1 MKRFLF
7 IGLLAL
13 TACASQPTAA
23 ATEPAAPTVEPVFT
37 QSPGVVIASAEVEP
51 LHVAQLGFTIPAP
64 VKDIPFKE
72 GDAVKAGDAV
82 LIATPG
88 KVVVDLAASLGPSL
102 TGKLV
107 MDATNM
113 AGAPGTSPGFDALK
127 HAGGDVVK
135 VFNCTG
141 WENLA
146 DVRYGDQM
154 ADMFMA
160 GGSDRAKG
168 TVRELVKAVGFADA
182 IDMGGDDKVP
192 ILEGF
197 AMVWI
202 DLAIFQK
209 MGRGIAFKL
218 LRR

>member
-1 MKRFLF
+1 MTITI
-7 IGLLAL
+7 IGAGNIGGTLAEKWK
-13 TACASQPTAA
+13 AA
-23 ATEPAAPTVEPVFT
+23 GHDILIGARNPSDAETVKWAGGIGARVMP
-37 QSPGVVIASAEVEP
+37 IAE
-51 LHVAQLGFTIPAP
+51 
-64 VKDIPFKE
+64 
-72 GDAVKAGDAV
+72 AVKAVDAV

-88 KVVVDLAASLGPSL
+88 KVVADLVASLGDAL
-102 TGKLV
+102 HGKLV

-113 AGAPGTSPGFDALK
+113 AGPLGTAPGFEALRK
-127 HAGGDVVK
+127 AGADSVK

-146 DVRYGDQM
+146 DVRYGDQV

-160 GGSDRAKG
+160 GGSEAAKV
-168 TVRELVKAVGFADA
+168 TVRDLVKAIGFTDCH
-182 IDMGGDDKVP
+182 DLGGDDKVP

-197 AMVWI
+197 ALVWI

-218 LRR
+218 MRR

>member
-1 MKRFLF
+1 MTITI
-7 IGLLAL
+7 IGVGNIGGTLA
-13 TACASQPTAA
+13 
-23 ATEPAAPTVEPVFT
+23 EKWK
-37 QSPGVVIASAEVEP
+37 SAGHDILIGARNPNDEET
-51 LHVAQLGFTIPAP
+51 LKWAQGIGARVMPIT
-64 VKDIPFKE
+64 
-72 GDAVKAGDAV
+72 DAVKAGDAV
-82 LIATPG
+82 LVATPG

-113 AGAPGTSPGFDALK
+113 AGPLGTAPGFEALRKAGADA
-127 HAGGDVVK
+127 VK

-146 DVRYGDQM
+146 DARYGDQV

-168 TVRELVKAVGFADA
+168 TVRELVRAVGFADA
-182 IDMGGDDKVP
+182 IDMGGDDKVH

-197 AMVWI
+197 ALVWI

-209 MGRGIAFKL
+209 IGRGIAFKL

>member
-1 MKRFLF
+1 MTITI
-7 IGLLAL
+7 IGAGNIGGTLAEKWK
-13 TACASQPTAA
+13 AA
-23 ATEPAAPTVEPVFT
+23 
-37 QSPGVVIASAEVEP
+37 GHDIVIGARNPSDEET
-51 LHVAQLGFTIPAP
+51 LKWAQGIGARVLPIR
-64 VKDIPFKE
+64 
-72 GDAVKAGDAV
+72 DAVKAAEAV

-88 KVVVDLAASLGPSL
+88 KVVADLAAGLGDAL
-102 TGKLV
+102 KGRLV

-113 AGAPGTSPGFDALK
+113 AGPLGTAPGFEALK

-146 DVRYGDQM
+146 DVRYGDQV

-160 GGSDRAKG
+160 GGSAEAK
-168 TVRELVKAVGFADA
+168 TKVTELVKAVGFADC
-182 IDMGGDDKVP
+182 IDLGGDDKVP

-197 AMVWI
+197 ALVWI

-209 MGRGIAFKL
+209 MGRGMAFKL

>member
-1 MKRFLF
+1 MTITI
-7 IGLLAL
+7 IGAGNIGGTLAEKWK
-13 TACASQPTAA
+13 AA
-23 ATEPAAPTVEPVFT
+23 GHDILIGARNPKDEETVNWANGIGARVMT
-37 QSPGVVIASAEVEP
+37 IA
-51 LHVAQLGFTIPAP
+51 
-64 VKDIPFKE
+64 
-72 GDAVKAGDAV
+72 DAVQAAEAL

-88 KVVVDLAASLGPSL
+88 KVVVDLAASLGDAL
-102 TGKLV
+102 KGRLV

-113 AGAPGTSPGFDALK
+113 AGPLGTAPGFDALK
-127 HAGGDVVK
+127 RAGGDVVK
-135 VFNCTG
+135 VFNSTG

-146 DVRYGDQM
+146 DVRYGDQV

-160 GGSDRAKG
+160 GGSAEAK
-168 TVRELVKAVGFADA
+168 TKVTELVKAVGFADC
-182 IDMGGDDKVP
+182 IDLGGDDRVA

-197 AMVWI
+197 ALVWI

>member
-1 MKRFLF
+1 MIITI
-7 IGLLAL
+7 IGAGNIGGTLAEKWK
-13 TACASQPTAA
+13 AA
-23 ATEPAAPTVEPVFT
+23 GHTILIGARNPNDEETVKW
-37 QSPGVVIASAEVEP
+37 
-51 LHVAQLGFTIPAP
+51 AQGIGARVLSI
-64 VKDIPFKE
+64 I
-72 GDAVKAGDAV
+72 DAVKAGDAV
-82 LIATPG
+82 LVATPG
-88 KVVVDLAASLGPSL
+88 KVVVDLATSLGDAL

-113 AGAPGTSPGFDALK
+113 AGAPGTSPGFEALK
-127 HAGGDVVK
+127 RAGGDVVK
-135 VFNCTG
+135 AFNCTG

-146 DVRYGDQM
+146 DPLYGDQV

-160 GGSDRAKG
+160 GGSEGAKAS
-168 TVRELVKAVGFADA
+168 VRELVKAVGFSDA
-182 IDMGGDDKVP
+182 IDLGGDDKVH

-197 AMVWI
+197 ALVWI

>member
-1 MKRFLF
+1 MTITI
-7 IGLLAL
+7 IGAGNIGGTLAEKWKAAGHDILIGARHPNDEETLKWAEGISAHL
-13 TACASQPTAA
+13 TT
-23 ATEPAAPTVEPVFT
+23 
-37 QSPGVVIASAEVEP
+37 IA
-51 LHVAQLGFTIPAP
+51 
-64 VKDIPFKE
+64 
-72 GDAVKAGDAV
+72 DAVQAADAV

-88 KVVVDLAASLGPSL
+88 KVVLDLVATLGDAL
-102 TGKLV
+102 NGRLV

-113 AGAPGTSPGFDALK
+113 AGPPGMAPGFEALK
-127 HAGGDVVK
+127 RAGGDVVK

-146 DVRYGDQM
+146 DPRYGSEV

-160 GGSDRAKG
+160 GGSDDAKAK
-168 TVRELVKAVGFADA
+168 VRDLVKAVGFTDA
-182 IDMGGDDKVP
+182 IDLGGDDKVP

-197 AMVWI
+197 ALVWI

-218 LRR
+218 MRR

>member
-1 MKRFLF
+1 MWAQG
-7 IGLLAL
+7 IGARVML
-13 TACASQPTAA
+13 
-23 ATEPAAPTVEPVFT
+23 
-37 QSPGVVIASAEVEP
+37 IA
-51 LHVAQLGFTIPAP
+51 
-64 VKDIPFKE
+64 
-72 GDAVKAGDAV
+72 DAVKAGDAV

-88 KVVVDLAASLGPSL
+88 KVVVDLAASLGQSL

-127 HAGGDVVK
+127 RAGGDVVK

-146 DVRYGDQM
+146 DVRYGDQV

-160 GGSDRAKG
+160 GGSDSAKS
-168 TVRELVKAVGFADA
+168 TVRGLVKAVGFEDCH
-182 IDMGGDDKVP
+182 DLGGDDKVH

-197 AMVWI
+197 ALVWI

>member
-1 MKRFLF
+1 MTITI
-7 IGLLAL
+7 IGAGNIGGTLAEKWKSAGHDIL
-13 TACASQPTAA
+13 IGARNPSDEETLKWALGIGARVMP
-23 ATEPAAPTVEPVFT
+23 
-37 QSPGVVIASAEVEP
+37 IA
-51 LHVAQLGFTIPAP
+51 
-64 VKDIPFKE
+64 
-72 GDAVKAGDAV
+72 DAVKAGDAV

-88 KVVVDLAASLGPSL
+88 KVVVDLAASLGDALS
-102 TGKLV
+102 GKLV

-113 AGAPGTSPGFDALK
+113 AGPLGATPGFEALK
-127 HAGGDVVK
+127 RAGGDVVK

-146 DVRYGDQM
+146 DVRYGDHV

-160 GGSDRAKG
+160 GGSSTAK
-168 TVRELVKAVGFADA
+168 TRVTALVKDVGFAEC
-182 IDMGGDDKVP
+182 IDMGGGDKVA
-192 ILEGF
+192 ILEAF
-197 AMVWI
+197 ALVWI

>member
-1 MKRFLF
+1 MNITI
-7 IGLLAL
+7 IGAGNIGGTLAEKWKSAGHDIL
-13 TACASQPTAA
+13 IGARNPNDEETRVWAQGIGARVMP
-23 ATEPAAPTVEPVFT
+23 
-37 QSPGVVIASAEVEP
+37 IA
-51 LHVAQLGFTIPAP
+51 
-64 VKDIPFKE
+64 
-72 GDAVKAGDAV
+72 DAVKAGDAV

-88 KVVVDLAASLGPSL
+88 KVVVDLAASLGSVL

-127 HAGGDVVK
+127 RAGGDVVK

-146 DVRYGDQM
+146 DVRYGDKV

-160 GGSDRAKG
+160 GGSDAVKA

-182 IDMGGDDKVP
+182 IDLGGDDKVH

-197 AMVWI
+197 ALVWI

>member
-1 MKRFLF
+1 MTITI
-7 IGLLAL
+7 IGAGNIGGTLAEKWKAAGHDILIGARNPGDAETL
-13 TACASQPTAA
+13 TW
-23 ATEPAAPTVEPVFT
+23 
-37 QSPGVVIASAEVEP
+37 
-51 LHVAQLGFTIPAP
+51 AQGIGARVMPIP
-64 VKDIPFKE
+64 
-72 GDAVKAGDAV
+72 DAVKTAEAV

-88 KVVVDLAASLGPSL
+88 KVVADLAASLGTALS
-102 TGKLV
+102 GKLV

-113 AGAPGTSPGFDALK
+113 AGPLGTAPGFDALK
-127 HAGGDVVK
+127 RAGGDVVK

-146 DVRYGDQM
+146 DVRYGDQV

-160 GGSDRAKG
+160 GGSEGAKAK
-168 TVRELVKAVGFADA
+168 VRDLVKAVGFVECHDLGA
-182 IDMGGDDKVP
+182 DDKVP

-197 AMVWI
+197 ALVWI

>member
-1 MKRFLF
+1 MTITI
-7 IGLLAL
+7 IGAGNIGGTLAEKWN
-13 TACASQPTAA
+13 AA
-23 ATEPAAPTVEPVFT
+23 GHEILIGARNPSDEETVNWAKGIGARVM
-37 QSPGVVIASAEVEP
+37 
-51 LHVAQLGFTIPAP
+51 TIP
-64 VKDIPFKE
+64 
-72 GDAVKAGDAV
+72 DAVKAGDAV

-88 KVVVDLAASLGPSL
+88 KVVAGLAVSLGDAL
-102 TGKLV
+102 NGKLV

-127 HAGGDVVK
+127 RAGGDTVK

-146 DVRYGDQM
+146 DVRYGDQV

-160 GGSDRAKG
+160 GGSEAAKE
-168 TVRELVKAVGFADA
+168 TVRELVKAVGFSDV
-182 IDMGGDDKVP
+182 IDLGGDDKVH
-192 ILEGF
+192 ILESF
-197 AMVWI
+197 ALVWI

-218 LRR
+218 MRR

>member
-1 MKRFLF
+1 MTITI
-7 IGLLAL
+7 IGAGNIGGTLAEKWKAAGHDIL
-13 TACASQPTAA
+13 IGARNPSDEETLKWAQGIGARVMTTAEAVQAA
-23 ATEPAAPTVEPVFT
+23 EA
-37 QSPGVVIASAEVEP
+37 I
-51 LHVAQLGFTIPAP
+51 
-64 VKDIPFKE
+64 
-72 GDAVKAGDAV
+72 

-88 KVVVDLAASLGPSL
+88 KVVVDLAAGLGDAL
-102 TGKLV
+102 KGKLV

-113 AGAPGTSPGFDALK
+113 AGSLGTAPGFEALK
-127 HAGGDVVK
+127 RAGGDVVK

-146 DVRYGDQM
+146 DVRYGDQV

-160 GGSDRAKG
+160 GGSEGAKD
-168 TVRELVKAVGFADA
+168 TVRELVKAVGFMECHDL
-182 IDMGGDDKVP
+182 GGDDRVP

-197 AMVWI
+197 ALVWI

>member
-1 MKRFLF
+1 MTITI
-7 IGLLAL
+7 IGAGNIGGTLAEKWK
-13 TACASQPTAA
+13 AA
-23 ATEPAAPTVEPVFT
+23 GHSILIGARNPNDEETVTRAKGIGARVMP
-37 QSPGVVIASAEVEP
+37 IA
-51 LHVAQLGFTIPAP
+51 
-64 VKDIPFKE
+64 
-72 GDAVKAGDAV
+72 DAVKAGNAV

-88 KVVVDLAASLGPSL
+88 KVVVDLASSLGSAL

-127 HAGGDVVK
+127 RAGGDVVK

-146 DVRYGDQM
+146 DVRYGNM
-154 ADMFMA
+154 LADMFMA
-160 GGSDRAKG
+160 GGSADAKAKV
-168 TVRELVKAVGFADA
+168 TELVKALGFADC
-182 IDMGGDDKVP
+182 IDLGGDDKVP

-197 AMVWI
+197 ALVWI

>member
-1 MKRFLF
+1 MTITI
-7 IGLLAL
+7 IGAGNIGGTLAEKWKAAGHDILIGARNPKDAETL
-13 TACASQPTAA
+13 TWAQDIGA
-23 ATEPAAPTVEPVFT
+23 
-37 QSPGVVIASAEVEP
+37 GVLPIPEAMNSA
-51 LHVAQLGFTIPAP
+51 Q
-64 VKDIPFKE
+64 
-72 GDAVKAGDAV
+72 AV

-88 KVVVDLAASLGPSL
+88 KVVADLAASLGSAL
-102 TGKLV
+102 SGKLV

-113 AGAPGTSPGFDALK
+113 AGPLGTAPGFDALK
-127 HAGGDVVK
+127 RAGGDVVK

-146 DVRYGDQM
+146 DVRYGDQV

-160 GGSDRAKG
+160 GGSEAAKS
-168 TVRELVKAVGFADA
+168 TVRDLAKAVGFPECYDLGA
-182 IDMGGDDKVP
+182 DDKVP

-197 AMVWI
+197 ALVWI

-209 MGRGIAFKL
+209 MGRGMAFKL

>member
-1 MKRFLF
+1 MTITI
-7 IGLLAL
+7 IGAGNIGGTLAEKWK
-13 TACASQPTAA
+13 AA
-23 ATEPAAPTVEPVFT
+23 GHDILIGARNPSDEETLKWAQGIGARVMTIAEAVQAAEA
-37 QSPGVVIASAEVEP
+37 I
-51 LHVAQLGFTIPAP
+51 
-64 VKDIPFKE
+64 
-72 GDAVKAGDAV
+72 

-88 KVVVDLAASLGPSL
+88 KVVADLAASLGDAL
-102 TGKLV
+102 KGKLV

-113 AGAPGTSPGFDALK
+113 AGPLGTAPGFEALK
-127 HAGGDVVK
+127 QAGGDVVK

-146 DVRYGDQM
+146 DTRYGNDA

-160 GGSDRAKG
+160 GGSAEAKAKV
-168 TVRELVKAVGFADA
+168 TELVKAVGFADC

-197 AMVWI
+197 ALVWI

>member
-1 MKRFLF
+1 MTITI
-7 IGLLAL
+7 IGAGNIGGTLAEKWKAAGHDILIGARNPSDEETLKWAQGIGARVL
-13 TACASQPTAA
+13 TIS
-23 ATEPAAPTVEPVFT
+23 E
-37 QSPGVVIASAEVEP
+37 
-51 LHVAQLGFTIPAP
+51 
-64 VKDIPFKE
+64 
-72 GDAVKAGDAV
+72 AVTAGDAV

-88 KVVVDLAASLGPSL
+88 KVVAELAASLGDAL
-102 TGKLV
+102 NGKLV

-113 AGAPGTSPGFDALK
+113 AGSLGTAAGFEALRRAGADA
-127 HAGGDVVK
+127 VK

-146 DVRYGDQM
+146 DVRYGDQL

-160 GGSDRAKG
+160 GGSERAKE
-168 TVRELVKAVGFADA
+168 TVRDLVKAVGFADA
-182 IDMGGDDKVP
+182 IDLGGDDKVP

-197 AMVWI
+197 ALVWI

>member
-1 MKRFLF
+1 MTITI
-7 IGLLAL
+7 IGAGNIGGTLAEKWK
-13 TACASQPTAA
+13 AA
-23 ATEPAAPTVEPVFT
+23 GHDILIGARNPNDEETVTWANGIGARVMPIT
-37 QSPGVVIASAEVEP
+37 
-51 LHVAQLGFTIPAP
+51 
-64 VKDIPFKE
+64 
-72 GDAVKAGDAV
+72 DAVKAGDAV

-88 KVVVDLAASLGPSL
+88 KVVVDLAASLGSAL
-102 TGKLV
+102 NGKLV

-113 AGAPGTSPGFDALK
+113 AGASGTSPGFDALK
-127 HAGGDVVK
+127 RAGGDVVK

-146 DVRYGDQM
+146 DVRYGDQA

-160 GGSDRAKG
+160 GGSEAAKA

-182 IDMGGDDKVP
+182 IDLGGDDKVH

-197 AMVWI
+197 ALVWI
-202 DLAIFQK
+202 DLAILQK

>member
-1 MKRFLF
+1 MTITI
-7 IGLLAL
+7 IGTGNIGGTLAEKWKAAGHDILIGARNPNDAETL
-13 TACASQPTAA
+13 TW
-23 ATEPAAPTVEPVFT
+23 
-37 QSPGVVIASAEVEP
+37 
-51 LHVAQLGFTIPAP
+51 AQGIGARVMSIP
-64 VKDIPFKE
+64 
-72 GDAVKAGDAV
+72 DAVKTGDAV

-88 KVVVDLAASLGPSL
+88 KVVVELATGLGDTL
-102 TGKLV
+102 KGKLV

-113 AGAPGTSPGFDALK
+113 SGPLGTAPGFEALRKAGADA
-127 HAGGDVVK
+127 VK

-146 DVRYGDQM
+146 DTRYGSEV

-160 GGSDRAKG
+160 GGSADAK
-168 TVRELVKAVGFADA
+168 TKVTELVKAVGFAECHDL
-182 IDMGGDDKVP
+182 GGEDKVA

-197 AMVWI
+197 ALVWI

-218 LRR
+218 MRR

>member
-1 MKRFLF
+1 MTITI
-7 IGLLAL
+7 IGAGNIGGTLAEKWKAAGHDVL
-13 TACASQPTAA
+13 IGARNPGDAETLAWAAGIGARVLPIPEAVAA
-23 ATEPAAPTVEPVFT
+23 A
-37 QSPGVVIASAEVEP
+37 Q
-51 LHVAQLGFTIPAP
+51 
-64 VKDIPFKE
+64 
-72 GDAVKAGDAV
+72 AV

-88 KVVVDLAASLGPSL
+88 KVVADLAASLGSAL
-102 TGKLV
+102 NGKLV

-113 AGAPGTSPGFDALK
+113 AGSLGTSPGFDALRK
-127 HAGGDVVK
+127 AGADAVK

-146 DVRYGDQM
+146 DVRYGDQV

-160 GGSDRAKG
+160 GGTAQAKA
-168 TVRELVKAVGFADA
+168 TVHELVKAVGFAECH
-182 IDMGGDDKVP
+182 DMGGDDKVA

-197 AMVWI
+197 ALVWI

-209 MGRGIAFKL
+209 MGRGMAFKL

>member
-1 MKRFLF
+1 MTITI
-7 IGLLAL
+7 IGAGNIGGTLAEKWKAAGHSILIGARNPDDAETL
-13 TACASQPTAA
+13 TWAA
-23 ATEPAAPTVEPVFT
+23 GIDARVM
-37 QSPGVVIASAEVEP
+37 
-51 LHVAQLGFTIPAP
+51 TIP
-64 VKDIPFKE
+64 
-72 GDAVKAGDAV
+72 DAVKAAEAV

-88 KVVVDLAASLGPSL
+88 KVVADLVAGLGEVL
-102 TGKLV
+102 RGKLV

-113 AGAPGTSPGFDALK
+113 AGPLGTAAGFEALRKAGADA
-127 HAGGDVVK
+127 VK

-146 DVRYGDQM
+146 DPRYGNEV

-160 GGSDRAKG
+160 GGSAEAKT

-182 IDMGGDDKVP
+182 IDLGGDDKVN

-197 AMVWI
+197 ALVWI
-202 DLAIFQK
+202 DLAIMQK

-218 LRR
+218 MRR

>member
-1 MKRFLF
+1 MTITI
-7 IGLLAL
+7 IGAGNIGGTLAEKWKAAGHDILIGARNPNDAETL
-13 TACASQPTAA
+13 TWAQGIGA
-23 ATEPAAPTVEPVFT
+23 
-37 QSPGVVIASAEVEP
+37 GVLSIPEAVGKAE
-51 LHVAQLGFTIPAP
+51 
-64 VKDIPFKE
+64 
-72 GDAVKAGDAV
+72 AV

-88 KVVVDLAASLGPSL
+88 KVVVDLAAALGSAL
-102 TGKLV
+102 SGKLV

-127 HAGGDVVK
+127 RAGGDVVK

-146 DVRYGDQM
+146 DPRYGDQL

-160 GGSDRAKG
+160 GGSADAKAR
-168 TVRELVKAVGFADA
+168 VRELVNVVGFAEA
-182 IDMGGDDKVP
+182 IDLGGDDKVH
-192 ILEGF
+192 ILESF
-197 AMVWI
+197 ALVWI

-218 LRR
+218 MRR

>member
-1 MKRFLF
+1 MTITI
-7 IGLLAL
+7 IGAGNIGGTLAEKWK
-13 TACASQPTAA
+13 AA
-23 ATEPAAPTVEPVFT
+23 GHDILIGARNPGDEENLKWAGGIGARVMPIADAA
-37 QSPGVVIASAEVEP
+37 
-51 LHVAQLGFTIPAP
+51 
-64 VKDIPFKE
+64 
-72 GDAVKAGDAV
+72 KAGDAV

-88 KVVVDLAASLGPSL
+88 KVVADLAASLGDAL
-102 TGKLV
+102 HAKLV

-113 AGAPGTSPGFDALK
+113 AGPLGTAAGFEALRKAGADA
-127 HAGGDVVK
+127 VK

-146 DVRYGDQM
+146 DVRYGDQV

-160 GGSDRAKG
+160 GGSEVAKA
-168 TVRELVKAVGFADA
+168 TVRDLVKAVGFADA
-182 IDMGGDDKVP
+182 IDLGGDDKVP

-197 AMVWI
+197 ALVWI

-218 LRR
+218 MRR

>member
-1 MKRFLF
+1 MTITI
-7 IGLLAL
+7 IGAGNIGGTLAEKWKSAGHDIL
-13 TACASQPTAA
+13 IGARNPNDEETRVWAQGIGARVMP
-23 ATEPAAPTVEPVFT
+23 
-37 QSPGVVIASAEVEP
+37 IA
-51 LHVAQLGFTIPAP
+51 
-64 VKDIPFKE
+64 
-72 GDAVKAGDAV
+72 DAVKAGDAV

-88 KVVVDLAASLGPSL
+88 KVVVDLATSLGSAL

-113 AGAPGTSPGFDALK
+113 AGPLGTAAGFEALRKTGADA
-127 HAGGDVVK
+127 VK
-135 VFNCTG
+135 VFNSTG

-146 DVRYGDQM
+146 DVRYGDQV

-182 IDMGGDDKVP
+182 IDMGDDDKVP

-197 AMVWI
+197 ALVWI

>member
-1 MKRFLF
+1 MKITI
-7 IGLLAL
+7 IGAGNIGGTLAEKWKAAGHDILIGARKPGDEETLQWAAGLDAQVL
-13 TACASQPTAA
+13 TISEAVQ
-23 ATEPAAPTVEPVFT
+23 
-37 QSPGVVIASAEVEP
+37 Q
-51 LHVAQLGFTIPAP
+51 
-64 VKDIPFKE
+64 
-72 GDAVKAGDAV
+72 GDAI

-88 KVVVDLAASLGPSL
+88 KVVADLAKSLGDVL
-102 TGKLV
+102 LGKLV

-113 AGAPGTSPGFDALK
+113 AGPLGTAPGFEALRNTG
-127 HAGGDVVK
+127 ADVVK

-146 DVRYGDQM
+146 DTRYGDQV

-160 GGSDRAKG
+160 GASTAAKDR
-168 TVRELVKAVGFADA
+168 VRQLVKDVGFIDA

-192 ILEGF
+192 ILESF
-197 AMVWI
+197 ALVWI

-218 LRR
+218 MRR

>member
-1 MKRFLF
+1 MTITI
-7 IGLLAL
+7 IGAGNIGGTLAEKWN
-13 TACASQPTAA
+13 AA
-23 ATEPAAPTVEPVFT
+23 GHGILIGARDPNDEETLNWAKGIGARVMP
-37 QSPGVVIASAEVEP
+37 IA
-51 LHVAQLGFTIPAP
+51 
-64 VKDIPFKE
+64 
-72 GDAVKAGDAV
+72 DAVKAGDAV

-88 KVVVDLAASLGPSL
+88 KVVADLAASLGDAL
-102 TGKLV
+102 KGKLV

-113 AGAPGTSPGFDALK
+113 AGPLGTAPGFEALRKAGADA
-127 HAGGDVVK
+127 VK

-146 DVRYGDQM
+146 DTRYGDQV

-160 GGSDRAKG
+160 GGSDAAKA
-168 TVRELVKAVGFADA
+168 TVRELVKAVGFAECHDL
-182 IDMGGDDKVP
+182 GGDDKVP

-197 AMVWI
+197 ALVWI